1 MRSFAFLL
9 SRRWLIFAVVV
20 ALLAWLA
27 WVLGEWQFDRL
38 DQRRDTNAQVE
49 RNEDADP
56 APVAEVMSTERG
68 PDPGDEWRLVS
79 ATGEY
84 DVDNTVTIRYRTR
97 EGEPGVD
104 VVVPLV
110 TTSGEV
116 VAVDRGWMPSDN
128 RGGTPDDIPA
138 PPSGEVTVTGWL
150 RLDAEGSSAVVANR
164 SARSVSGEEIGQALD
179 LPMFWG
185 FLDLDSE
192 DPEPEQQLAPV
203 ELPDLGE
210 GPHFF
215 YGLQWWFFGLLALV
229 GFGWLARDEWR
240 KARTGAGDTET
251 AGGDDGGKAT
261 ASEASLEAPVDREHG
276 AGDVARG
283 G

>member
-27 WVLGEWQFDRL
+27 WILGEWQFDRL
-38 DQRRDTNAQVE
+38 DQRRDQNAQV
-49 RNEDADP
+49 RANEEAEP
-56 APVAEVMSTERG
+56 VPVAEVMSQDGG
-68 PDPGDEWRLVS
+68 PEAGDEWRLVT

-104 VVVPLV
+104 VVVPFV
-110 TTSGEV
+110 TTTGQV
-116 VAVDRGWMPSDN
+116 VAVDRGWLPSDN

-138 PPSGEVTVTGWL
+138 PPDGEVTLTGWL
-150 RLDAEGSSAVVANR
+150 RVDATGSSAEVADH
-164 SARSVSGEEIGQALD
+164 SARAVSGKEIGEALD
-179 LPMFWG
+179 LPTYHG
-185 FLDLDSE
+185 FVDLHTE
-192 DPEPEQQLAPV
+192 DPEPEQPLMPV

-240 KARTGAGDTET
+240 KGRAGDQAPADVDPAGEESDPPLET
-251 AGGDDGGKAT
+251 T
-261 ASEASLEAPVDREHG
+261 VDREHDP
-276 AGDVARG
+276 GDVARG

>member
-1 MRSFAFLL
+1 MHVRSFAFLL
-9 SRRWLIFAVVV
+9 SRRWVIFAVVV

-27 WVLGEWQFDRL
+27 WFLGQWQFDRL
-38 DQRRDTNAQVE
+38 DQRRDQNAQVE

-56 APVAEVMSTERG
+56 VPAAEVLSTERG
-68 PDPGDEWRLVS
+68 PASGDEWRLIT
-79 ATGEY
+79 ATGVY
-84 DVDNTVTIRYRTR
+84 DVENTVTVRYRTR

-110 TTSGEV
+110 TTAGEA
-116 VAVDRGWMPSDN
+116 VAVDRGWLASDN

-138 PPSGEVTVTGWL
+138 PPDGEVTITGWV
-150 RLDAEGSSAVVANR
+150 RVDAEGSSARVANN
-164 SARSVSGEEIGQALD
+164 STRSVSGKEIGAALD
-179 LPMFWG
+179 LPMYHG
-185 FLDLDSE
+185 FVDLHTE
-192 DPEPEQQLAPV
+192 DPEPAQSLAPV

-240 KARTGAGDTET
+240 KARPDDTP
-251 AGGDDGGKAT
+251 DDTPDEGM
-261 ASEASLEAPVDREHG
+261 SEGSEPALESTVDREHD